1 MAQSQADS
9 GWIYQC
15 DDIVV
20 EPRAHR
26 LERAGAPIAV
36 EPKAYVVLTTLL
48 QQAGHVVSKDDLL
61 DAAWGHR
68 HVTPGVLS
76 RAISQLR
83 RALGDCVADPQY
95 IATVHSLGYR
105 FIGEVR
111 RIPIPAAPIEAP
123 NGHAVGESPAGIEI
137 REVPATPAPNF
148 KRKPR
153 FSRMLARWLPAAITL
168 AIIAA
173 MLAAMSMGFPP
184 HDHLSLPSTGPRPAL
199 VVMPYAHAS
208 DPRFLHPR
216 HWPRYH
222 RTATGYLSPRGDE
235 PSQALAPGYLTLRP
249 EQAPAAQD

>member
-1 MAQSQADS
+1 MAQSQPDG

-26 LERAGAPIAV
+26 VERAGVPVAV
-36 EPKAYVVLTTLL
+36 EPKAYAVLTTLL
-48 QQAGHVVSKDDLL
+48 QHAGQVVSKDDLL

-68 HVTPGVLS
+68 HVTSGVLS

-83 RALGDCVADPQY
+83 RALGDCAADPHY

-105 FIGEVR
+105 FIGDVR
-111 RIPIPAAPIEAP
+111 RIASPVSPSDAP
-123 NGHAVGESPAGIEI
+123 NGHTAAGAPAGIELEAI
-137 REVPATPAPNF
+137 PPTPTPGP
-148 KRKPR
+148 KPKPWLTL
-153 FSRMLARWLPAAITL
+153 MLTHWLPAAITL

-173 MLAAMSMGFPP
+173 MLAAVSIGLPP

-199 VVMPYAHAS
+199 VELPFTHTS
-208 DPRFLHPR
+208 DPRSLHPR
-216 HWPRYH
+216 HWPRN
-222 RTATGYLSPRGDE
+222 RRVATAYPSVHWDE
-235 PSQALAPGYLTLRP
+235 RSQALAPGYLTLRP